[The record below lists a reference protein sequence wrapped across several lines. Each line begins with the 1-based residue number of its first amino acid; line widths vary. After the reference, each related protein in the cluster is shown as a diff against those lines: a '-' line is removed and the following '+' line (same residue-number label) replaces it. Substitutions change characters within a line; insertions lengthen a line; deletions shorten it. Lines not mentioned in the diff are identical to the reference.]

1 MTLVTKQEG
10 ESQESLL
17 RRFHKKVQAGGI
29 LREVKRHRHFVP
41 KREAARIKAKKNARR
56 RRRNGR

>member
-1 MTLVTKQEG
+1 VTLVTKQEG

-17 RRFHKKVQAGGI
+17 RRFHRKVQASGI
-29 LREVKRHRHFVP
+29 IRETKRHRYFVP